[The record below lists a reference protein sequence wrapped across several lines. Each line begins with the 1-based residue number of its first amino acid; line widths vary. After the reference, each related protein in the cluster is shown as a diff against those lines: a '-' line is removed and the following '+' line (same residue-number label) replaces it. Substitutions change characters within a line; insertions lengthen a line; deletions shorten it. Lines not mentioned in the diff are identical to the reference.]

1 MSLFQATNVT
11 PSTLAPIGHSTV
23 AQTDN
28 VNIQWQINGTTSIS
42 YIQVDVLQNDAT
54 STLVHSTG
62 ITPKSASGTDAK
74 GNPIPA
80 VYAPSNTTWASW
92 DLADGN
98 TYKLRLLQ
106 FGGSVITRRAENDNS
121 IGIFEDDNYCVYNE
135 VNRKYYI
142 FTSPITSAS
151 SDPLTIDI
159 FDNYLIFNYDDAVAN
174 YGRLYYASA
183 ILSDTPNATTV
194 INNATTEVTVPA
206 CIIPNV
212 SNVFYVMPK
221 PTISFSPGIPSTI
234 TSISYPFLAICSSVG
249 LNWSRWVLKKADGT
263 VVDDTGMIATTSDTY
278 SYDGFVNDTDY
289 VLTRTVEDI
298 YNVQA
303 TASISFHVEY
313 VDELQVPIPVS
324 VCIDPSD
331 ASANIEWS
339 AESNITGT
347 LNTGSATYI
356 GSRIVLSE
364 NQNVTW
370 DSVDGEA
377 MSITSP
383 YQIAWHGITPQVSSG
398 STLTLLTLNG
408 TNTNLYVDHSKLW
421 VVTPGTGANI
431 TYIPLFSDT
440 SYMTILLRDVGIAV
454 WYYDYQG
461 RRVYAYDTIQY
472 FETGIPSTIT
482 SIKLSGAQTCDWLCV
497 TQNTTLN
504 FQYPSPSGKLKP
516 SWDGDMMFYAD
527 FNGDL
532 QAGFSLADT
541 AKCYIYREDVANGT
555 MRFIGSVNSPSGA
568 IKDYGAKSLA
578 QIKYYVICFNDQNVM
593 IGYASTS
600 TVCKQ
605 LTALYLYEAVADET
619 QDNVYHVV
627 KTWRFGNNF
636 SSGSVSNNNSPSFLK
651 NFTKYQRRQSVSLA
665 GKSGTLS
672 ALLSNF
678 HDLNEYEDTAA
689 QMDELYNLSLT
700 QNHVFLKDTKG
711 NFYEVHT
718 SAPITQTVNTMT
730 RIQEVT
736 VNVPWQEVADASYAN
751 LIS

>member
-23 AQTDN
+23 AQNDN
-28 VNIQWQINGTTSIS
+28 VNIQWQINGTTPIS

-106 FGGSVITRRAENDNS
+106 FGGSVVTRRAENDNS
-121 IGIFEDDNYCVYNE
+121 VGIFEDDNYCVYNE

-174 YGRLYYASA
+174 YGRLYYAPA
-183 ILSDTPNATTV
+183 ILSDTPNATVV
-194 INNATTEVTVPA
+194 INNATTEVTVPG

-212 SNVFYVMPK
+212 SNVFNVMAK
-221 PTISFSPGIPSTI
+221 PAITFYPGTPATIA
-234 TSISYPFLAICSSVG
+234 SISYTFLAIAASNG

-263 VVDDTGMIATTSDTY
+263 VVDDTGMIATTSNTY

-324 VCIDPSD
+324 VCINPED
-331 ASANIEWS
+331 ASADIEWS
-339 AESNITGT
+339 NTYDIPGT
-347 LNTGSATYI
+347 LNTGSTSYSDSKI
-356 GSRIVLSE
+356 TLSSG
-364 NQNVTW
+364 QNVTW
-370 DSVDGEA
+370 NTVDGEA
-377 MSITSP
+377 MNFSDPLQVVWSGRVPAFASGVTYNLLNINNGGAILAAFNNS
-383 YQIAWHGITPQVSSG
+383 YLWFYTP
-398 STLTLLTLNG
+398 
-408 TNTNLYVDHSKLW
+408 NTASQFR
-421 VVTPGTGANI
+421 
-431 TYIPLFSDT
+431 YIPCHTDAT
-440 SYMTILLRDVGIAV
+440 YMTVAIKDNGVGVA
-454 WYYDYQG
+454 YYDTNGNIIPEYTTG
-461 RRVYAYDTIQY
+461 YKFDTDL
-472 FETGIPSTIT
+472 PNAIT
-482 SIKLSGAQTCDWLCV
+482 SIKISGEQTCDWV
-497 TQNTTLN
+497 YITASEKVSFNNVYSVKPAWDNNT
-504 FQYPSPSGKLKP
+504 K
-516 SWDGDMMFYAD
+516 FYAD
-527 FNGDL
+527 FNGNL
-532 QAGFSLADT
+532 QAGFSLADA
-541 AKCYIYREDVANGT
+541 AKCYIYREDVANGI
-555 MRFIGSVNSPSGA
+555 MRFIGSVESPSGT

-636 SSGSVSNNNSPSFLK
+636 SNGSVSNNNSPSFLK

-678 HDLNEYEDTAA
+678 YGLNEYEDTAA